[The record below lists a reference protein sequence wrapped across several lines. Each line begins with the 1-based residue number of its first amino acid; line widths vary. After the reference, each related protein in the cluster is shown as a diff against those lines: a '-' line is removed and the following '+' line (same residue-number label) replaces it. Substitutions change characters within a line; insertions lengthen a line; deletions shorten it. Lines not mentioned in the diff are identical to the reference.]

1 MNVKVKA
8 CGTTSVED
16 ALLAEKFRVDFIG
29 ILVDVPFSER
39 SVDPETAARIAETV
53 RTPCVLV
60 IYGMPFYRIAAIDLL
75 IRPYAFQLLDD
86 SPPGRV
92 SALKRWIEAR
102 IWKSIFLPPEGEE
115 RGDEFE
121 RAMRKIEAYK
131 KAGVDAVLLDT
142 ISGGRRGG
150 TGRRHSWDLA
160 SRIVRSTDLPVFLS
174 GGITPLNVDEAIR
187 KVKPYGI
194 DLCSGI
200 EREKGRRDPAKLRR
214 LMEKVEEARRA

>member
-16 ALLAEKFRVDFIG
+16 ALLAERFGVDFIG
-29 ILVDVPFSER
+29 VLVDVPFSER
-39 SVDPETAARIAETV
+39 SVDLGTAARIAGAV

-60 IYGMPFYRIAAIDLL
+60 IYGMPFYRIVLADLL
-75 IRPYAFQLLDD
+75 VRPYAFQLLDD

-92 SALKRWIEAR
+92 SALKRWIGAR

-115 RGDEFE
+115 RGDEVE
-121 RAMRKIEAYK
+121 RVVREIEAYK
-131 KAGVDAVLLDT
+131 EAGVEAVLLDT
-142 ISGGRRGG
+142 VSSGRRGG
-150 TGRRHSWDLA
+150 TGKRHSWDLA
-160 SRIVRSTDLPVFLS
+160 SQIVRSVDLPIFLS
-174 GGITPLNVDEAIR
+174 GGITPQNVDEAIR

-200 EREKGRRDPAKLRR
+200 ERERGRRDSGKLKE
-214 LMEKVEEARRA
+214 LMEKVREIR